1 MTAQAFENQYSP
13 DYAVAPG
20 FILAEH
26 LEAQGLSRADFARR
40 LGRSDKMVS
49 EIIAGKAPVRP
60 ETAVKFERIL
70 GVSAHIWLGI
80 EADWSLYQT
89 RLKDAQEA
97 KDNAEWVAAFPVKE
111 LVKRGCFST
120 PKGPAETLSAL
131 LSFFAVGSVKAWCG
145 RYENLAVAYRHSQAF
160 ESHRPALAT
169 WLRLGERLAEQQ
181 DCVEYKATQFKKSL
195 RQIRNL
201 TRCDIGQALGDAK
214 RLCTQCGVALVL
226 VPPLPKTALSGAAY
240 WLPSGR
246 PVIQLSGR
254 HKSDDQLWFSF
265 FHEAAH
271 LLLHRKKSVF
281 VDAKQKMTVVS
292 HAQIQND
299 IEAEAN
305 RWAKNALI
313 PEKAWSDFVN
323 SFDRSEKAV
332 RIFADQQG
340 IAPGLV
346 VGMLQHEGRLP
357 WTHLNKLKVR
367 YRWT

>member
-1 MTAQAFENQYSP
+1 MTVQAFENQYSP

-20 FILAEH
+20 FILEEH

-60 ETAVKFERIL
+60 ETAVQFERVL

-111 LVKRGCFST
+111 LVKRGCFPA

-145 RYENLAVAYRHSQAF
+145 RYENPAVAWRHSQAF
-160 ESHRPALAT
+160 ESHHSALAT
-169 WLRLGERLAEQQ
+169 WLRLGERVAEQQ

-201 TRCDIGQALGDAK
+201 TRCDIGQALEDAK
-214 RLCTQCGVALVL
+214 RLCNQCGVALVL

-254 HKSDDQLWFSF
+254 HKSDDHLWFSF

-271 LLLHRKKSVF
+271 ILLHSKKSVF
-281 VDAKQKMTVVS
+281 VDADQK
-292 HAQIQND
+292 AADD
-299 IEAEAN
+299 IEEEAN

-323 SFDRSEKAV
+323 GSCRSEQAV
-332 RIFADQQG
+332 RSFADQQG